1 MARILTIIWLGLAL
15 ATAPAN
21 AEEQTAIAKVKS
33 TWRAQD
39 GETAEQI
46 FAKASKVAHF
56 VPRGWEVDKTG
67 SGQEVVTFSWAK
79 HSNDKPGDE
88 YTISWE
94 MEADGTMTLDPPYAK
109 PMELGWQPFALSLI
123 DGEVIDEEKNPNLQ
137 FLHDLSNFNFVV
149 TAKGKLGDLLRL
161 GRCVIADD
169 PVSVSYAPKMEDKP
183 ESGDYWHVQLQVN
196 CDTPGPKYFTRGGV
210 VLFDKRVN
218 EDWRPTS
225 FFARRIGANAPGHWF
240 DHTDPQEEATFDTAR
255 KALERA
261 GSPLSKAP
269 SPFK

>member
-1 MARILTIIWLGLAL
+1 MA
-15 ATAPAN
+15 
-21 AEEQTAIAKVKS
+21 
-33 TWRAQD
+33 
-39 GETAEQI
+39 
-46 FAKASKVAHF
+46 
-56 VPRGWEVDKTG
+56 
-67 SGQEVVTFSWAK
+67 
-79 HSNDKPGDE
+79 
-88 YTISWE
+88 
-94 MEADGTMTLDPPYAK
+94 ADGTMTLDPPYAK

-123 DGEVIDEEKNPNLQ
+123 DGEAIDDEKNPNLQ

-161 GRCVIADD
+161 GRCVITDD
-169 PVSVSYAPKMEDKP
+169 PVSVSYAPKMDDKP

-196 CDTPGPKYFTRGGV
+196 CDIPGPKYFTRGGV

-218 EDWRPTS
+218 EDWQPAS
-225 FFARRIGANAPGHWF
+225 FFARRIATNAPGHWF
-240 DHTDPQEEATFDTAR
+240 DHTDAQEEATYETAR